1 MADSRKHILFVDEE
15 LAIQRNVAR
24 IVSVGA
30 PELRLTCVSDGAE
43 ALRMLERDRVDLLIT
58 SLIMPVIDGVE
69 LLRHLANRR
78 MSVPVLVLT
87 EGPPAADA
95 APQPGRRVEY
105 IRDPIEREPLLR
117 AVREKLGAGSQPT
130 QGGVTLVDLLYVL
143 KTARRS
149 AALRVSAGA
158 EQGTLFVSAGAV
170 IDARHGQTVGMSAA
184 LEVLRWHEPVV
195 TLDILV
201 RARTPT
207 IFVTLE
213 ELLEAARLVEGLAQ
227 EEALGTRRSLAQGG
241 PPVMESVVVAAPAP
255 APASLTAPRR
265 PHLSL
270 VPATAIVE
278 AEDAVEEVVEEVSRD
293 VQDAVPG
300 PAPAHAEA
308 LWERPSVQAKIAGV
322 VAAALKIEGAVTAA
336 LASWEVD
343 HSLGTIGGVQTRPLE
358 AMVSGHCRIMRAMA
372 AMMARLGRTGSFRD
386 LSITNADGH
395 LDILM
400 PLRGEDGLFLWVEVD
415 QRRGNLVLAHR
426 RVQKL
431 IDELSEVINER

>member
-1 MADSRKHILFVDEE
+1 MGDGRKHILFVDEE

-78 MSVPVLVLT
+78 AVVPVLVLT
-87 EGPPAADA
+87 EGAPPATGTP
-95 APQPGRRVEY
+95 PQAGRRVEY
-105 IRDPIEREPLLR
+105 IRDPVEREPLLR
-117 AVREKLGAGSQPT
+117 AVREKLGAGPDPARA
-130 QGGVTLVDLLYVL
+130 GVTLVDLLYVL

-149 AALRVSAGA
+149 AAVRVSAGA

-213 ELLEAARLVEGLAQ
+213 ELLESARLVDGLAE
-227 EEALGTRRSLAQGG
+227 EEALATRRSLAQGG
-241 PPVMESVVVAAPAP
+241 PPGVESVVVAAPPP
-255 APASLTAPRR
+255 APASVTTARR
-265 PHLSL
+265 PYLSL
-270 VPATAIVE
+270 VPAAATVE
-278 AEDAVEEVVEEVSRD
+278 AENVVEAVP
-293 VQDAVPG
+293 DATPG

-308 LWERPSVQAKIAGV
+308 PWERPAVQAKIAGV
-322 VAAALKIEGAVTAA
+322 VAAALKIEGAVAAA

-343 HSLGTIGGVQTRPLE
+343 HSVGLIGGAQARPLE

-372 AMMARLGRTGSFRD
+372 AMMARLGMTGSFRD
-386 LSITNADGH
+386 ISITNADGH
-395 LDILM
+395 LDVLT

-415 QRRGNLVLAHR
+415 QRRGNLALAHH